1 MLHDSYFTLSFIAR
15 KARALRNGEYPI
27 FARISVSGQVAEMNI
42 GRSVVP
48 DNWDQKRAMSTGRSR
63 RDLELNKHIEVVRAR
78 FLEIHNM
85 LVREGKMV
93 NPKILRDHFLGTV
106 EKPKMLCDVFR
117 EANEQRKA
125 EYERGDMGKP
135 TYERWVRCVA
145 YLEEFMQLT
154 RNVSD
159 IPIKEVTKGFVQDF
173 EHFLR
178 MKKNAA
184 NNTAVRYLRYLKN
197 VMQYAIANK
206 WATDDPFLG
215 KRFKRT
221 VADREAL
228 TEPELKRVM
237 ELDLKGFPRLEV
249 VRDTFVF
256 CCFTGLAFIDIQT
269 LKRSDIST
277 DAEGNMW
284 IRKKREKTDELS
296 VIPLLEV
303 PRKLIEKYKEHPK
316 VMLEGVVLPVI
327 SNQRNN
333 AYLKEIADLAKI
345 NRHLTSH
352 IARHTFATV
361 SLNNHVPIETIS
373 KMLGHADIKTTQIY
387 AKMLESTVYEDMAVM
402 RDKFDCVMMN

>member
-27 FARISVSGQVAEMNI
+27 FVRITVSGQVAEMNI
-42 GRSVVP
+42 GRSVIP
-48 DNWDQKRAMSTGRSR
+48 DNWDQKRAMSKGRSR
-63 RDLELNKHIEVVRAR
+63 RDLELNKYIEVIKVR

-85 LVREGKMV
+85 LVREGKLV

-117 EANEQRKA
+117 LTNEQRRA
-125 EYERGDMGKP
+125 EYERGDMSKP
-135 TYERWVRCVA
+135 TYERWVRCVS

-154 RNVSD
+154 RNVND
-159 IPIKEVTKGFVQDF
+159 IPAKEVTKGFVQDF

-178 MKKNAA
+178 MKKQAS

-228 TEPELKRVM
+228 TEAELQRM
-237 ELDLKGFPRLEV
+237 MDLDLRAYPRVEA

-256 CCFTGLAFIDIQT
+256 CCFTGLAFIDIKT
-269 LKRSDIST
+269 LKRSDITT
-277 DAEGNMW
+277 DENGKMW
-284 IRKKREKTDELS
+284 IRKHREKTGELS

-303 PRKLIEKYKEHPK
+303 PRRLVEKYSDHPK
-316 VMLEGVVLPVI
+316 VMMENVVLPVI
-327 SNQRNN
+327 SNQRMN
-333 AYLKEIADLAKI
+333 AYLKEVADLAKI

-352 IARHTFATV
+352 IGRHTFATL
-361 SLNNHVPIETIS
+361 SLSNHVPIETIP
-373 KMLGHADIKTTQIY
+373 KMLGHSDIKTTQIY
-387 AKMLESTVYEDMAVM
+387 AKMQDRTIYEDMATM
-402 RDKFDCVMMN
+402 RQKFDYALMN